1 MGGYVSLFELV
12 ARNSSDSV
20 GVIAAADSVMVGR
33 ATSDRFSIRKEL
45 LDVIERQAAEIN
57 HLWE

>member
-57 HLWE
+57 RLWE

>member
-20 GVIAAADSVMVGR
+20 GVIAAANSVMVGR

-57 HLWE
+57 RLWE